1 MNKEQAKNLEI
12 GTKLI
17 NIDTCKVGKLTN
29 IVNASSYCY
38 EIYEMDKMGSYWWG
52 KLDDWYTKDQLK
64 EIKVTPLQ
72 AVNLLQNDIFEINDK
87 FTINHING
95 NTDIIKTND
104 GIKIV
109 SDSEM
114 LNSYTMSSTQNC
126 CIFKPHIKPF
136 QKSDLKSGMIVVN
149 SYGEIGHIILNS
161 TRGDII
167 QYNNGY
173 IDNLSNYDDN
183 LVKNCDKS
191 KINKIYKLKD
201 NYSFNNYDFNDKIRY
216 KLLWIRE

>member
-1 MNKEQAKNLEI
+1 MNKEQAKNLKV

-17 NIDTCKVGKLTN
+17 NINTYKVGELKN
-29 IVNASSYCY
+29 IDNESSYCY

-104 GIKIV
+104 GIEIV
-109 SDSEM
+109 SDGEI
-114 LNSYTMSSTQNC
+114 LNSYTISSTQDC
-126 CIFKPHIKPF
+126 CIFKPYIKPF
-136 QKSDLKSGMIVVN
+136 TKQDLKSGMIVKTG
-149 SYGEIGHIILNS
+149 SGLEGIILFNTS
-161 TRGDII
+161 IGDII
-167 QYNNGY
+167 KWGNIFTPLDCYN
-173 IDNLSNYDDN
+173 DSLESDSHSN
-183 LVKNCDKS
+183 
-191 KINKIYKLKD
+191 INKVYTLSREED
-201 NYSFNNYDFNDKIRY
+201 EFYNY
-216 KLLWIRE
+216 KLLWERN

>member
-1 MNKEQAKNLEI
+1 MNKEQAKNLKI

-17 NIDTCKVGKLTN
+17 NIKTYKVGKLTN

-87 FTINHING
+87 FTINYINR

-104 GIKIV
+104 GIEIV
-109 SDSEM
+109 SYSEM
-114 LNSYTMSSTQNC
+114 LNSYTISSTQDC
-126 CIFKPHIKPF
+126 CIFKPYIKPF
-136 QKSDLKSGMIVVN
+136 TKQDLKSGMIVKTG
-149 SYGEIGHIILNS
+149 SGLEGIILFN
-161 TRGDII
+161 TPVGDII
-167 QYNNGY
+167 KWENTFTLLDRYNDSLESDLYLN
-173 IDNLSNYDDN
+173 
-183 LVKNCDKS
+183 
-191 KINKIYKLKD
+191 INKVYTLSEEEGELFD
-201 NYSFNNYDFNDKIRY
+201 NY
-216 KLLWIRE
+216 KLLWERN

>member
-1 MNKEQAKNLEI
+1 MNKEQAKNLKT
-12 GTKLI
+12 GDKLI
-17 NIDTCKVGKLTN
+17 NIKTYNVGKLKN
-29 IVNASSYCY
+29 IVNESSYCY
-38 EIYEMDKMGSYWWG
+38 EIYEIGSYWWG
-52 KLDDWYTKDQLK
+52 TLDDWYTKDQLK

-126 CIFKPHIKPF
+126 CIFKPYIKPF
-136 QKSDLKSGMIVVN
+136 TKQDLKSGMIVVN
-149 SYGEIGHIILNS
+149 SYSRIGHIILNS

-183 LVKNCDKS
+183 LVKICNNT

-201 NYSFNNYDFNDKIRY
+201 NYSFNNYDFNDKLRY
-216 KLLWIRE
+216 ELLWSRE